1 MFSSLLVVS
10 ISVELIMS
18 IKHMTVLQI
27 VLFVTS
33 FSNVIPILQMGNLAS
48 NRKLATELQKAVGV
62 LGFTPRHTVQLLAIF
77 LFHLI
82 LFPIN
87 FSSVLFQ

>member
-1 MFSSLLVVS
+1 
-10 ISVELIMS
+10 MS

-33 FSNVIPILQMGNLAS
+33 FRNVIPILQMGNLAS
-48 NRKLATELQKAVGV
+48 NRKLATELQKTAGV
-62 LGFTPRHTVQLLAIF
+62 LGFTPRHTVQLHAIF
-77 LFHLI
+77 SFHLI

-87 FSSVLFQ
+87 FSGVLFQ